1 MLDLTDRH
9 GVDCRL
15 RPRRWRR
22 LHALV
27 ALPGAGEPHHASGL
41 AGGEI
46 PQIPVHLLLAGN
58 ITACGLNTGYY
69 DGWSLRDMR
78 HEFDDRMRAN
88 MQQLL
93 DWFEGGRIDPV
104 VARTYALED

>member
-1 MLDLTDRH
+1 
-9 GVDCRL
+9 
-15 RPRRWRR
+15 
-22 LHALV
+22 
-27 ALPGAGEPHHASGL
+27 
-41 AGGEI
+41 
-46 PQIPVHLLLAGN
+46 
-58 ITACGLNTGYY
+58 
-69 DGWSLRDMR
+69 MR